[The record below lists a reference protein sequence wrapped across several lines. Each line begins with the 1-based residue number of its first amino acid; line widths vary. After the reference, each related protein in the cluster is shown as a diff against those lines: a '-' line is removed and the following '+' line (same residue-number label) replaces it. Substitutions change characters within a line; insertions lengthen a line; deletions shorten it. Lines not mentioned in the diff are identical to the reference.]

1 MVMLTAFVGTV
12 VLLVSNLVSTA
23 LIFMIMV
30 IHAEDVHQLEITT
43 TCLQAL
49 VPGQR
54 FMPDFC

>member
-30 IHAEDVHQLEITT
+30 IHEEDVNQLESTT
-43 TCLQAL
+43 TCLLAPVL
-49 VPGQR
+49 GQSLMR
-54 FMPDFC
+54 H

>member
-30 IHAEDVHQLEITT
+30 IHAEDVNQLESTST
-43 TCLQAL
+43 YLRAL
-49 VPGQR
+49 VLGQS
-54 FMPDFC
+54 FMQQ

>member
-30 IHAEDVHQLEITT
+30 IHEEDVNQLESTT
-43 TCLQAL
+43 TCLRAPVL
-49 VPGQR
+49 GQSLMR
-54 FMPDFC
+54 H